1 MSPSGT
7 APTITGPR
15 RACRGPPIGG
25 PDPAPRSTGP
35 VARRLLAWTGAAGA
49 GGRCRPIVRAGSVAA
64 FPGTLAG
71 MGARQVV
78 AQAAGVLLLGS
89 LLLSVVLLVETV
101 EPALLVGVLG
111 ALLCLWRVRP
121 DAGSATPAT
130 VLTIA
135 ARERRR
141 ALARRGVPAQ
151 RDPDAAGRTR
161 SRTPSGLFPA
171 V

>member
-1 MSPSGT
+1 MT
-7 APTITGPR
+7 
-15 RACRGPPIGG
+15 
-25 PDPAPRSTGP
+25 
-35 VARRLLAWTGAAGA
+35 
-49 GGRCRPIVRAGSVAA
+49 A

-71 MGARQVV
+71 MGVRQVG
-78 AQAAGVLLLGS
+78 AWAAGVLLLGS
-89 LLLSVVLLVETV
+89 LLLSVVLLGETV
-101 EPALLVGVLG
+101 EPALLAGVLG
-111 ALLCLWRVRP
+111 ALLCLWGVRP
-121 DAGSATPAT
+121 GAGSATPAA

-161 SRTPSGLFPA
+161 SRAPSGPLPA